1 MVNILDIKSTNNLI
15 PRHHV
20 QLQAMFGDH
29 GCSLEQDHVTHN
41 CHLQFEHAH
50 YREEL
55 KPVWHVNN
63 KQSSILFLCLVY
75 HVPGLARPTRN
86 VLNCSLSEA
95 MVPSIRSCNLFWSN
109 TRTTSLSEE
118 DAAAAAAAACFL
130 LFFAYDRICKAGVNG
145 RQAAATVKDRGMKR
159 LAMALNVYS
168 GRRRSGK
175 IKTLKARGV
184 QSEIIPA
191 IVAGLRFLKCQC
203 SHCFLRCNSKGDI
216 TFVIDMSLIVCH

>member
-1 MVNILDIKSTNNLI
+1 MQHGQHSRYIKSTNNLI

-29 GCSLEQDHVTHN
+29 GCSLEQDHVMNN

-55 KPVWHVNN
+55 KPVWHVSN
-63 KQSSILFLCLVY
+63 KQSFILLLCLVY

-95 MVPSIRSCNLFWSN
+95 IVPSIRSCNLFWSN

-118 DAAAAAAAACFL
+118 DAAAAACFL
-130 LFFAYDRICKAGVNG
+130 LFFAYDRICMAGVNG
-145 RQAAATVKDRGMKR
+145 RYAAAATVKDRGMKR

-191 IVAGLRFLKCQC
+191 IVAGLL
-203 SHCFLRCNSKGDI
+203 LL
-216 TFVIDMSLIVCH
+216 VLLVA